1 MPGPHGVITISGDY
15 KQAEEL
21 LQKWS
26 LIADQKIA
34 EVELAEYKKLA
45 DTSELLQPNKI
56 SSFESAGETKRVQ
69 IHPTDEDK
77 FTNIATDLDP
87 K

>member
-1 MPGPHGVITISGDY
+1 MV
-15 KQAEEL
+15 
-21 LQKWS
+21 WS
-26 LIADQKIA
+26 LIADQQIA
-34 EVELAEYKKLA
+34 QVELAELKKTV
-45 DTSELLQPNKI
+45 DTSELLQPKKS
-56 SSFESAGETKRVQ
+56 SSFESTGETKKVR